1 MRRLLPALRLLVL
14 AMLSFALGTGCSME
28 RPPIGRVQANAL
40 AKTFFVGELRNAE
53 DDPEFYMH
61 VSVVD
66 VMYGANSDGLITSAD
81 GQAMTRVRWE
91 ITEKSLVARLRYELV
106 QDTDKKG
113 LKATPDG
120 QIVAAFTIEKHFDI
134 RTDYNPS
141 TGEELNVIVE
151 NDTDKP
157 WYDREYFRVDWS
169 KNLVTDAYSLDT
181 LSQIGILYAVE
192 WEPLA
197 YYVSDPSH
205 PDAPVFSV
213 DEGYFDITNKVLAKP
228 GVVDTEWGKYP
239 ACWFVGALPEQS
251 CNPTELKLRTAF
263 MRAKDSDYEPSD
275 WNGERMD
282 LAGVFTQDR
291 FGFEKGYG
299 VVDDKWHRFASRWD
313 LFLKS
318 HTATPCGTQA
328 TTPFQANLHRDDDH
342 DGTEDECA
350 EVGHGSHCDEFRQ
363 RCTIPLRERAI
374 RTIPWFVNDGF
385 PAELFEATRETLGA
399 WDTAAR
405 VALLAGRL
413 AECRRTKDTD
423 CESKVGWPIPWSDDF
438 VPPLVA
444 DQPTSIPNV
453 FVLCHNPVALGDDVA
468 CGSLGTAPRLGD
480 LRYNF
485 ITNIVEP
492 QTMSPWGIMVDAEDP
507 LSGEKISGSVNIW
520 GARTDHAAAQLADLL
535 MLTEGL
541 LDPSAYVKG
550 ENVASWVKELQK
562 GGAAA
567 RAGRPMSKEELDRH
581 SQAFDPKS
589 LTSYLSNIAP
599 STQAN
604 ENPHLKHK
612 RRLDALAK
620 LGRLGPGNGALAE
633 RLRRMK
639 GTALEA
645 QLISPEMAQLAGY
658 DPTAPVTAETIRR
671 ASPLGP
677 KNPAMRRAL
686 KRQGLLARARNGSCR
701 LDRED
706 VEPDNL
712 AGLAAKAKKLFG
724 LPSKDDP
731 QGIATWRQKIYE
743 WARIEYTKGVL
754 AHELG
759 HSMGLR
765 HNFAASFDSLNYDA
779 AYWQLRSKNAT
790 VTEACADGT
799 TDGSGCIG
807 PRWRDP
813 ISAEELEND
822 IGSYATT
829 SVMDYPGDTSQD
841 QRLLGKY
848 DRAAM
853 RFIYGDVL
861 DVWAAPGVS
870 VEGSGDAKAK
880 AYKLTAFGTNP
891 GLTGVYYFPP
901 TSTEASYENIHYSQ
915 YQNEFQLIGNCEPS
929 DAPNA
934 VLGKVCKEQPLD
946 VVDYR
951 DMQSFSDNPAY
962 AQFSWGRV
970 PRAVDSEGRVRRG
983 YLFQSDEYADAGNV
997 TTFTDDADTDTYEI
1011 VRFLESQYELRY
1023 VQDSFRRNRSNFNS
1037 DAVVA
1042 RVQSR
1047 YLEPIQSIAK
1057 TFGFAALLSG
1067 DPTKPDPAFLKD
1079 GAYGPL
1085 ALGSSTAFELFA
1097 RMLTRPEP
1105 GYYCSSADC
1114 YFVNQPRGVT
1124 GVVHGVDPDAL
1135 PDVYGYN
1142 FRLPLGDGRYVH
1154 NDFDYEQGYWW
1165 GDYQTQAGSYYDKVW
1180 AIYYLS
1186 EAFDSFI
1193 SNSKE
1198 DFIDGRYK
1206 NVNFA
1211 TAYPEQ
1217 VRRLYNALLTDDY
1230 DTYAP
1235 RVMGLAEADLNPP
1248 DFSVLYPNWS
1258 ASKGPSAMAAGTQL
1272 VEPNYGWNER
1282 LYAMVWGAMFFPSNW
1297 SYDFV
1302 NQAKLAVLP
1311 SELPDWYDD
1320 EIIAFYDPKSGLTFR
1335 ARSTGKEKLLGELRE
1350 KAAGARMLEWANR
1363 LLTFAYEVERDAS
1376 GKAKVDSYGT
1386 PILIFDAQGH
1396 AKEDATNPGA
1406 VAVLQGYVDQLEMFR
1421 QLTKAFAQPVDAL
1434 PQP

>member
-1 MRRLLPALRLLVL
+1 
-14 AMLSFALGTGCSME
+14 ME
-28 RPPIGRVQANAL
+28 RPPISRVQANAL
-40 AKTFFVGELRNAE
+40 AKEFFVGDVGNPA

-66 VMYGANSDGLITSAD
+66 VMFGANSDGLITSAD
-81 GQAMTRVRWE
+81 GQTMTRIRWE
-91 ITEKSLVARLRYELV
+91 ITEKSLIARLRHELV
-106 QDTDKKG
+106 ENSDKKG

-120 QIVAAFTIEKHFDI
+120 QVVAAFTIEKHFDI
-134 RTDYNPS
+134 QTDYNPS
-141 TGEELNVIVE
+141 TGEALNVIVE
-151 NDTDKP
+151 NDADLP
-157 WYDREYFRVDWS
+157 WYKRQFFRVDWS

-192 WEPLA
+192 WEPLS
-197 YYVSDPSH
+197 YYVGDPSH

-213 DEGYFDITNKVLAKP
+213 EEGYFDITTKVLAKP
-228 GVVDTEWGKYP
+228 GVVDTEWGKFP
-239 ACWFVGALPEQS
+239 ACWFVGAFPEQS

-263 MRAKDSDYEPSD
+263 MRAKPSDYEPTD
-275 WNGERMD
+275 WDGERMD

-291 FGFEKGYG
+291 FGFETGYG
-299 VVDDKWHRFASRWD
+299 VVDDKWHRFASRWN

-318 HTATPCGTQA
+318 HTSTVCNTQA
-328 TTPFQANLHRDDDH
+328 TTPFQADIHRDADS

-350 EVGHGSHCDEFRQ
+350 AVGRGSRCDQFLKL
-363 RCTIPLRERAI
+363 CTVPLRDRPV
-374 RTIPWFVNDGF
+374 RTIPWFVNQGF
-385 PAELFEATRETLGA
+385 PPELFEGTRETLSA
-399 WDTAAR
+399 WDSAVR
-405 VALLAGRL
+405 VALVAGRL
-413 AECRRTKDTD
+413 AECRRTGDTD
-423 CESKVGWPIPWSDDF
+423 CETKMGWPSPWADDY
-438 VPPLVA
+438 VPPVGSDSTA
-444 DQPTSIPNV
+444 SVPNV
-453 FVLCHNPVALGDDVA
+453 FVLCHNPVLEEDDAA
-468 CGSLGTAPRLGD
+468 CGAALSSPRLGD

-520 GARTDHAAAQLADLL
+520 GERTNHAAAQLADLL

-541 LDPSAYVKG
+541 IAPEDYVKG
-550 ENVASWVKELQK
+550 QNVSGWVKELQK
-562 GGAAA
+562 GGTAAH
-567 RAGRPMSKEELDRH
+567 AGRPNSKEELARH
-581 SQAFDPKS
+581 YSAFDSGALAP
-589 LTSYLSNIAP
+589 YLANLGSA
-599 STQAN
+599 TVAN
-604 ENPHLKHK
+604 ENPHLSHK

-620 LGRLGPGNGALAE
+620 LDRLGPGNGALAE
-633 RLRRMK
+633 RLQRMK
-639 GTALEA
+639 GSALEA
-645 QLISPEMAQLAGY
+645 QLISPDMAQLAGF
-658 DPTAPVTAETIRR
+658 DPTAPVTAETVRH
-671 ASPLGP
+671 ASPFGP

-686 KRQGLLARARNGSCR
+686 KRQSLLARARNGSCR

-712 AGLAAKAKKLFG
+712 LGLATKAKKLFG
-724 LPSKDDP
+724 APSKDD
-731 QGIATWRQKIYE
+731 AKAVEDWRKQIYE
-743 WARIEYTKGVL
+743 WARVEYTKGVL

-779 AYWQLRSKNAT
+779 AYWQLRTKNAS
-790 VTEACADGT
+790 VSAACADGT
-799 TDGSGCIG
+799 TDGTDCIG

-813 ISAEELEND
+813 VSQEELAND

-861 DVWAAPGVS
+861 DVWAEPGVS
-870 VEGSGDAKAK
+870 VTGSGVGKAK

-891 GLTGVYYFPP
+891 GLLGVYYFPP
-901 TSTEASYENIHYSQ
+901 TSPEDPYTNIHYSQ
-915 YQNEFQLIGNCEPS
+915 YQEDFALISKCEAS

-934 VLGKVCKEQPLD
+934 VLGQRCQEQPLD

-951 DMQSFSDNPAY
+951 DMSSFADNPDY
-962 AQFSWGRV
+962 AQFSWGHI
-970 PRAVDSEGRVRRG
+970 PRAVDGEGRVRRG

-997 TTFTDDADTDTYEI
+997 TTFTDDAGADAYEI

-1023 VQDSFRRNRSNFNS
+1023 VQDSFRRNRTNFNS
-1037 DAVVA
+1037 EAVVA

-1047 YLEPIQSIAK
+1047 YFEPIAAIAK
-1057 TFGFAALLSG
+1057 TFAFGALLSG
-1067 DPTKPDPAFLKD
+1067 DPTKPSADLLKD
-1079 GAYGPL
+1079 GSFGPL
-1085 ALGSSTAFELFA
+1085 ALASSTAFELFA

-1114 YFVNQPRGVT
+1114 YFVNQPDGVD
-1124 GVVHGVDPDAL
+1124 GLVHGVDSEAL
-1135 PDVYGYN
+1135 PDVYGYS
-1142 FRLPLGDGRYVH
+1142 FHLPLGEGRYVH
-1154 NDFDYEQGYWW
+1154 NDFDYSKGYWW

-1186 EAFDSFI
+1186 EAFDNFI

-1211 TAYPEQ
+1211 TVYPQQ
-1217 VRRLYNALLTDDY
+1217 VRRLYNALLTGDY

-1235 RVMGLAEADLNPP
+1235 RVTGLDEADLNPP
-1248 DFSVLYPNWS
+1248 DFPVGYPAWS
-1258 ASKGPSAMAAGTQL
+1258 TPNGPPAMPVGSKL

-1282 LYAMVWGAMFFPSNW
+1282 IYAMVWGTMFFPSNW

-1302 NQAKLAVLP
+1302 NQATLAVLP
-1311 SELPDWYDD
+1311 SETPDWYDD
-1320 EIIAFYDPKSGLTFR
+1320 EIVAFYDPKSGLTYR
-1335 ARSTGKEKLLGELRE
+1335 ARSTGTETFLGQTRE
-1350 KAAGARMLEWANR
+1350 KAAGARMVAWANR
-1363 LLTFAYEVERDAS
+1363 LLALAYEVERDGN
-1376 GKAKVDSYGT
+1376 GKVKVDTYGT
-1386 PILIFDAQGH
+1386 PLVIFDAKGH
-1396 AKEDATNPGA
+1396 AKEDATNPGGA
-1406 VAVLQGYVDQLEMFR
+1406 ATLQGYVDQMNMFR
-1421 QLTKAFAQPVDAL
+1421 QLTKDFAQPVDYL